1 VYHFFILLGIGNP
14 ASSQSL
20 KNFTD
25 PELIADLENQMKK
38 QFNKVPKYFEVL
50 FEVSGLDRTELNTKV
65 VLMNEIDQA
74 SMVWT
79 EK

>member
-1 VYHFFILLGIGNP
+1 MFGGIWDT
-14 ASSQSL
+14 AASQSL

-25 PELIADLENQMKK
+25 PELIANLENQMKQ
-38 QFNKVPKYFEVL
+38 QFNEVPEYFEVL

-65 VLMNEIDQA
+65 VIMNEINEPA
-74 SMVWT
+74 IVWA